1 MKLPVIIAGSLA
13 LALGACRDP
22 YRPAIQ
28 SEEKSYLVVEGIL
41 VLGDRPTRIRLSR
54 TFMLDD
60 TARLRW
66 EDGAQV
72 LVENRQ
78 GDVKILHRQ
87 AEGEYVHPNLELRM
101 NEEYRVRIRTT
112 NGDEF
117 ESDYVKPKLSPPID
131 SIGWKLDEDGL
142 TVYVNSF
149 DPAGEARYYLW
160 DYGETYEIHS
170 YYFSDQIYEDYYI
183 RPRRLPE
190 EQVYQCWKYDSSV
203 NIILATTSRL
213 EEDSLLE
220 APVAYF
226 NRHDE
231 KLSVRYSMLLRQYA
245 IAEEAY
251 QYLALMRQNTEQIG
265 TIFDPQPTDIR
276 GNIRCVNKPED
287 PVIGFVMASSV
298 QERRKFISNAEV
310 APWRYQQYCPP
321 DTIAPQDVI
330 DKLDGGALSVYHAE
344 LNILTLN
351 IDYYLAAYPF
361 CVDCRNRGGDLNKPA
376 FW

>member
-1 MKLPVIIAGSLA
+1 MKLPVMIAGSLA

-22 YRPAIQ
+22 YRPSIQ
-28 SEEKSYLVVEGIL
+28 SEEKSYLVVEGL
-41 VLGDRPTRIRLSR
+41 LLLGDRPTRIRLSR

-78 GDVKILHRQ
+78 GDVKILNRQ

-131 SIGWKLDEDGL
+131 SIGWELDEDGL

-170 YYFSDQIYEDYYI
+170 YYFADQIYEDYYI

-287 PVIGFVMASSV
+287 PVIGFVTASSV

-321 DTIAPQDVI
+321 DTIQPRDVI
-330 DKLDGGALSVYHAE
+330 ERLHGGGWMVFQAIM
-344 LNILTLN
+344 NPTLMRPSSYV
-351 IDYYLAAYPF
+351 IAFPF
-361 CVDCRNRGGDLNKPA
+361 CVDCRNRGGDLNRPA